1 MTLSRDNAIV
11 WITGASTGLGR
22 ALALALAAEGRV
34 VAASA
39 RSRDKLDALSAET
52 EDLSGAI
59 HAVPLDVTDRAATA
73 AAVAGIEDRFG
84 PIGLAVLNAGTH
96 VPDGAQDFSANT
108 VRAVMELNLFG
119 AVNGLEALLPRMM
132 ARGQGQVALVASL
145 AGYRGLPSA
154 ASYGASKAALIN
166 MAESLRPELN
176 RCGVTL
182 QVVNPGF
189 VKTPL
194 TDRNTFP
201 MPFLM
206 DVDTAASALMRGLA
220 SERFEIVFPRR
231 FAYVMKALRVLPYS
245 WFFAVARR
253 LLPDEGEA
261 ET

>member
-1 MTLSRDNAIV
+1 MTLSRDSAIV

-22 ALALALAAEGRV
+22 ALALALAADGRI

-39 RSRDKLDALSAET
+39 RSQDKLDALSAES
-52 EDLSGAI
+52 EGLSGAV
-59 HAVPLDVTDRAATA
+59 HAVPLDVTDRAGVA

-96 VPDGAQDFSANT
+96 VPDRARDFSADT

-166 MAESLRPELN
+166 MAESLRPELS
-176 RCGVTL
+176 RCGVKL

-189 VKTPL
+189 VRTPL

-206 DVDTAASALMRGLA
+206 DVDKAARALVRGLA

-245 WFFAVARR
+245 GFFAIARR
-253 LLPDEGEA
+253 LLPDDDEA